1 MRPFIGRKQE
11 LQLLE
16 NAYTSKNA
24 FVMVNGRRRVGKT
37 ALVRHFLKGKRALY
51 FTAKEEVDVLSR
63 RRFLKTFAEYCGETL
78 SSSAKLPDWKEI
90 FKAFAER
97 VETSRK
103 VLVIDN
109 VAYLMLADPSFART
123 LKYAWERYFKQASVM
138 LIVVMPNNS
147 LLVNLEGKSNTLIGC
162 VTTQLKLKPISF
174 VEMIKDY
181 PHQDFNQ
188 LMTLYAIAGGVPKY
202 WEFFAA
208 CEKTIDYMGVVR
220 EDMLDQNSLLYEEPM
235 NLIERDVWEPSY
247 YNAVLKA
254 VADNYHRPA
263 DIARYLEMKP
273 GAVNHCLSNLAVLGY
288 LEARVPI
295 TEKKAGPS
303 NRKVQYYFSDPFM
316 DFWYTFIF
324 ENKEHLEAGQELQIF
339 EAIKRAFPGY
349 IQFWF
354 KTACKEIFAAACKQ
368 GGIPFKIDRIGTF
381 WNKNEETVDI
391 VAVDEQRKRIFLGD
405 CLYSNKPYT
414 MEAYDDFV
422 ENCSD
427 IREFKVFKDYDWTHG
442 VFTANPFDPALMDYA
457 MITSDVYMFN
467 GITVYSRK

>member
-109 VAYLMLADPSFART
+109 VAYLMLADPSFARA

-147 LLVNLEGKSNTLIGC
+147 LLVNLESKSNTLIGC

-208 CEKTIDYMGVVR
+208 CEKSIDYMGC
-220 EDMLDQNSLLYEEPM
+220 LLY
-235 NLIERDVWEPSY
+235 
-247 YNAVLKA
+247 
-254 VADNYHRPA
+254 
-263 DIARYLEMKP
+263 
-273 GAVNHCLSNLAVLGY
+273 
-288 LEARVPI
+288 
-295 TEKKAGPS
+295 
-303 NRKVQYYFSDPFM
+303 
-316 DFWYTFIF
+316 
-324 ENKEHLEAGQELQIF
+324 
-339 EAIKRAFPGY
+339 
-349 IQFWF
+349 
-354 KTACKEIFAAACKQ
+354 
-368 GGIPFKIDRIGTF
+368 
-381 WNKNEETVDI
+381 
-391 VAVDEQRKRIFLGD
+391 
-405 CLYSNKPYT
+405 
-414 MEAYDDFV
+414 
-422 ENCSD
+422 
-427 IREFKVFKDYDWTHG
+427 
-442 VFTANPFDPALMDYA
+442 
-457 MITSDVYMFN
+457 TSRCV
-467 GITVYSRK
+467 